1 MTTLNQQK
9 GQRTISKRRRHAITN
24 GFRSGLE
31 ERISRQIKAAGLP
44 VQYETDKIS
53 YIWPERNSTYTPDFK
68 LPKQGGFFHVETK
81 GIFSV
86 DDRQK
91 HVLVKAQHPEID
103 IRFVFS
109 NANAKIYKGST
120 TSYAQWC
127 DKHGFLYANKT
138 IPEAWLTE

>member
-109 NANAKIYKGST
+109 NANAKIYKGSS

-127 DKHGFLYANKT
+127 DKHGFLYSNKT